1 MQLFITIFHV
11 VLAITMILIILLQP
25 GKEGGAALAG
35 GSSGNQMYG
44 PRGAGNF
51 LGRATTVVAS
61 MFMFTSISLAWYSSE
76 KVQSGS
82 DIEDAIQRLEGDDDE
97 GFGIPMPSNP
107 ETLDDDVV
115 DPGQEALEAKDAG
128 EGDAENTELGKPAG
142 EATQEVDNSQGET
155 TEENVETP

>member
-1 MQLFITIFHV
+1 MQLFITILHI

-51 LGRATTVVAS
+51 LGRATTVVAT

-76 KVQSGS
+76 KIQSGS
-82 DIEDAIQRLEGDDDE
+82 DIGDAIQRLEGGDDEE
-97 GFGIPMPSNP
+97 GFGIPMPQAP
-107 ETLDDDVV
+107 EAPEETEAV
-115 DPGQEALEAKDAG
+115 DPEQDALEAKDAG
-128 EGDAENTELGKPAG
+128 EEPLGTPASETTDGDGTETSG
-142 EATQEVDNSQGET
+142 ST
-155 TEENVETP
+155 TEEPAAE